1 MSKIYEAEQLR
12 NQILN
17 HSHYDKCLFGS
28 SLTSY
33 QKQRDELDSI
43 SSTYDKILSEKSS
56 LISAKNRL
64 KNKELEY
71 NRFEEKKSKEF
82 SNKERQYQYELDYLK
97 RSNDN
102 TLYKLRCD
110 INYEQS
116 RENNEL
122 NSINQDI
129 RNLNEQ
135 IYQENNNY
143 NREVQEQKNNER
155 RLIDSE
161 YNNKIN
167 EYENG
172 KKLEKKKFDIE
183 NEIKERQFK
192 ADTEVEMN
200 ELRNKAELVNKFI
213 SMIKKYS

>member
-1 MSKIYEAEQLR
+1 MSKIYEAEELR
-12 NQILN
+12 NQIQN
-17 HSHYDKCLFGS
+17 HSHYGKCLIGS
-28 SLTSY
+28 SWTDY
-33 QKQRDELDSI
+33 EKKRDELNSI

-64 KNKELEY
+64 KIKESEY
-71 NRFEEKKSKEF
+71 NRYGENKSKEF
-82 SNKERQYQYELDYLK
+82 SNKERQYQNEIDTLR

-102 TLYKLRCD
+102 TLYNLRCD

-116 RENNEL
+116 REDNEL

-129 RNLNEQ
+129 RNINDQ

-143 NREVQEQKNNER
+143 NREVQNQKNYER
-155 RLIDSE
+155 QLIDGE
-161 YNNKIN
+161 YSNKIN

-200 ELRNKAELVNKFI
+200 ELRNKAELVNKLI